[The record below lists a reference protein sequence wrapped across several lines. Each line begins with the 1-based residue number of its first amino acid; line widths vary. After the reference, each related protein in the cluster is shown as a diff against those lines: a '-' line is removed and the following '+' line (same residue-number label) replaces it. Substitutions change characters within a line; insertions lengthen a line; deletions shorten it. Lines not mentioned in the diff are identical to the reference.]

1 MLVSQIKRN
10 AEQENDNLNSDNVL
24 VFEDNDG
31 TYIRNIFLKRVSL
44 IIYYFV
50 NTLDSSNS
58 DLDDAVNK
66 SSSDDEWEEGEEDDE
81 KEGAENMEL
90 DEDDDDD
97 DDDEEM

>member
-1 MLVSQIKRN
+1 MMVRTF
-10 AEQENDNLNSDNVL
+10 D
-24 VFEDNDG
+24 
-31 TYIRNIFLKRVSL
+31 TFLKWVSL

-66 SSSDDEWEEGEEDDE
+66 SSSDDEWEEGEEDEDEE
-81 KEGAENMEL
+81 KEGDENMEL
-90 DEDDDDD
+90 DEDHDDDDD